1 MTPNDIQ
8 SARVNVLSNE
18 ICYER
23 IISPLL
29 NDHWHFH
36 GRMPTIEDFEFE
48 QQWCSFGDDGER
60 SCHGDSGGPVV
71 CLQGQIVFNS
81 QAPVSLEL
89 PSQRRKNRT
98 FFHIF

>member
-1 MTPNDIQ
+1 MRKFSDENRNSSVCFVGGFGRTKYGALTPNDIQ

-18 ICYER
+18 KCYEK

-29 NDHWHFH
+29 NDRWHYH
-36 GRMPTIEDFEFE
+36 GRIPAMEAFEFE

-71 CLQGQIVFNS
+71 CLQGQ
-81 QAPVSLEL
+81 
-89 PSQRRKNRT
+89 
-98 FFHIF
+98 